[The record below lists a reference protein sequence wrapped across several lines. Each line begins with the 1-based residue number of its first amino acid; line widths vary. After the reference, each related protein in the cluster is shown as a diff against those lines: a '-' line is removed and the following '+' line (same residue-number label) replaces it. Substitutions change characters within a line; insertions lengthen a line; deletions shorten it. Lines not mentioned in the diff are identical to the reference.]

1 VKKATFSWGVL
12 LCCLLMVSWA
22 AAQDDGAPPDDPTN
36 IHLCGTGANP
46 TLCGNSNAIIPTS
59 NHLPTITLDQNG
71 ATGLSGNG
79 QTGTVWMVVFVP
91 NSAVGGNSLVFTAN
105 GHTATNKGTQTAGH
119 RFDLL
124 GFTVGNTQNSSLNA
138 PLSFTSGVIGSTNG
152 YYVYLVNAG
161 TWSNISTTS
170 FTINF
175 AGITGFP
182 TGTVIWAF
190 LTDVNGSTA
199 QDSSP
204 WSESLGISGGGG
216 NVPEPASLTLLGT
229 GLLGL
234 AGIIRRSSAK
244 R

>member
-1 VKKATFSWGVL
+1 
-12 LCCLLMVSWA
+12 
-22 AAQDDGAPPDDPTN
+22 
-36 IHLCGTGANP
+36 
-46 TLCGNSNAIIPTS
+46 
-59 NHLPTITLDQNG
+59 
-71 ATGLSGNG
+71 
-79 QTGTVWMVVFVP
+79 MVVFVP

>member
-1 VKKATFSWGVL
+1 
-12 LCCLLMVSWA
+12 M
-22 AAQDDGAPPDDPTN
+22 
-36 IHLCGTGANP
+36 
-46 TLCGNSNAIIPTS
+46 GN
-59 NHLPTITLDQNG
+59 
-71 ATGLSGNG
+71 
-79 QTGTVWMVVFVP
+79 
-91 NSAVGGNSLVFTAN
+91 
-105 GHTATNKGTQTAGH
+105 
-119 RFDLL
+119 R
-124 GFTVGNTQNSSLNA
+124 QNSSFQA
-138 PLSFTSGVIGSTNG
+138 PLSFTNGVIGSTNG

-170 FTINF
+170 FTTNF